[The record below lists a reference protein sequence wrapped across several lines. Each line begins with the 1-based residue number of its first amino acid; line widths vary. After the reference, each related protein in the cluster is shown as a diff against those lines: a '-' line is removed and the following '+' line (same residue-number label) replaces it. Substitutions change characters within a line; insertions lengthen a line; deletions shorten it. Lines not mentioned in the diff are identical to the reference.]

1 MKDIRKIG
9 DIFAV
14 PFFALIIYYFYN
26 KKNKTK
32 IEIIL
37 LLFGISGFLIDIL
50 FTILWIYF
58 EF

>member
-1 MKDIRKIG
+1 VISENGNSHFSTPTPPIK
-9 DIFAV
+9 
-14 PFFALIIYYFYN
+14 
-26 KKNKTK
+26 K

-37 LLFGISGFLIDIL
+37 LLFGIAGFLIDLL